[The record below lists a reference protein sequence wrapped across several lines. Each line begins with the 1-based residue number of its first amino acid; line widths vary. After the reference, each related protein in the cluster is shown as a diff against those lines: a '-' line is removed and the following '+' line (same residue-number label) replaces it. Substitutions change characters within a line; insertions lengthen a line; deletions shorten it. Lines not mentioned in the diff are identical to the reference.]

1 MKVIGLTGGIGSG
14 KTTIAKEF
22 EKLNI
27 PVFIADNVSKILLA
41 TDTDVIKAVT
51 ALLGDESY
59 FIDENSKSLPNKK
72 FIASKVFKDQ
82 NLLNSLNH
90 ILHPAV
96 RSYFDNWIK
105 KQNAPYII
113 YEAAILFES
122 KGDKLCDQ
130 VILVTASKEERFR
143 RVMSRDS
150 VTREQVELRMNKQW
164 SDFQRLELSDFVI
177 INEDLQKISAFV
189 RSIHEVLLKN

>member
-14 KTTIAKEF
+14 KTTVAKEF

-27 PVFIADNVSKILLA
+27 PVFIADNVSKTLLA
-41 TDTDVIKAVT
+41 TDNDVINAVT

-59 FIDENSKSLPNKK
+59 FIDENSKYVPNKK

-82 NLLNSLNH
+82 SLLNSLND

-96 RSYFDNWIK
+96 RSYFENWIK
-105 KQNAPYII
+105 EQNAPYII

-130 VILVTASKEERFR
+130 VILVSASKEERFR

-150 VTREQVELRMNKQW
+150 VTREEVELRMNKQW